1 MQVNRRTIESVSRRT
16 EHLRVDHLAKLPVA
30 QRSCVF
36 WELSPVDRSR
46 LDVNERLGAKE
57 LWLSTVL
64 REWGACG
71 VIVEQ
76 DDCALAY
83 ATYAPAAWLPGAAA
97 LPTAPS
103 SPDAVVLAN
112 FFVLPRARGQG
123 LGRVLVQGVAR
134 DLVERGIVAIE
145 TYANP
150 STTSTCVLPVDF
162 WGSVGFKTHRT
173 HPSTPRMRMELR
185 SAISW
190 KDEVEEALVRVWG
203 AVRPMKQPT
212 ARPIG
217 RSVRTVGSGAD
228 LLGVG
233 SDEVGKFLEQGR
245 LRPRTGD

>member
-1 MQVNRRTIESVSRRT
+1 M
-16 EHLRVDHLAKLPVA
+16 
-30 QRSCVF
+30 
-36 WELSPVDRSR
+36 
-46 LDVNERLGAKE
+46 NERLGAKE

-76 DDCALAY
+76 DGCALAY

-97 LPTAPS
+97 
-103 SPDAVVLAN
+103 LAN

-162 WGSVGFKTHRT
+162 WGSVGFKTHRP

-190 KDEVEEALVRVWG
+190 KDEVEEALVRGWG